1 MTISDIAKEAGVSR
15 ATVSGVLNDNPHVAE
30 KTREKVLAIIEKY
43 NFSPNQIARA
53 LALRQTGLVGLI
65 VKDISNPLYSKISL
79 GVEEVCEEAGYNVVM
94 GNTHTETERELEY
107 LNLLKRHR
115 VDGLL
120 ILPLQRDTKLP
131 AFQELL
137 EAQLPIVL
145 LGDLPD
151 IDADLVRSDDE
162 SGAYHAA
169 SHLIQNGRRRLM
181 YISGPESFYA
191 SARRLKGFKRAMQEN
206 NVEFDEQNVIYSGWR
221 FNDGYATGQEL
232 CRSRS
237 LLDAGLFCYNDSV
250 AIGLMRALFENG
262 YKIPDDLEI
271 IGFDDAGVG
280 KYLQTSLTTVAQP
293 AREIGR
299 RAAQLL
305 LEKINF
311 KGENWQSKKIFLETT
326 LVIRETS

>member
-15 ATVSGVLNDNPHVAE
+15 ATVSGVLNDNPNVAD

-53 LALRQTGLVGLI
+53 LALRQTGLIGLI
-65 VKDISNPLYSKISL
+65 VKDISNPVYSKISL

-107 LNLLKRHR
+107 LNLLKRRR

-120 ILPLQRDTKLP
+120 ILPLQRDTELS

-137 EAQLPIVL
+137 KAQLPIVL

-151 IDADLVRSDDE
+151 VDADLVRSNDE
-162 SGAYHAA
+162 IGAYRAA
-169 SHLIQNGRRRLM
+169 LHMIGNGRRRLM

-191 SARRLKGFKRAMQEN
+191 SERRLNGFRRALQEQN
-206 NVEFDEQNVIYSGWR
+206 INFDEHLVFYSGWR
-221 FNDGYATGQEL
+221 LEDGYATGQEL
-232 CRSRS
+232 CRSHS
-237 LLDAGLFCYNDSV
+237 LLDAGIFCYNDSV
-250 AIGLMRALFENG
+250 AIGLMRALYENG
-262 YKIPDDLEI
+262 YNIPNDLDI

-311 KGENWQSKKIFLETT
+311 KGENWESKKIFLDTT